1 MLRGLFSTLGVSQR
15 QYAHRV
21 HLDPSAVSRYLSGR
35 RVPPRHFVDRLISEV
50 EAERGN
56 PITLEV
62 GEKIETTWLTA
73 LKACNPDE
81 YQLENLRTD
90 LARSRRDTERA
101 NRTVEALQ
109 LLLEQKESQV
119 RAASRELA
127 RLESDWAADRAD
139 AARAE
144 IESQRD
150 RESVVA
156 SRDALLR
163 EIENLRNDLR
173 EAERLRSE
181 AEEHS
186 RELRE
191 KVMQLEADLAER
203 GAVGQVPLEVFKAQL
218 ERMWGE
224 ENFPEA
230 TRELTE
236 AAWARPVD
244 EAVDLVRWLI
254 RRDEGWR
261 LIPFVTDV
269 ARLRPVDDVLRI
281 AEEWVSGYTRSL
293 PGDHAVTEAIALRLT
308 PRSVA
313 GFCQGLME
321 LGPLG
326 KELSAGVLSEAVI
339 SSPATAADAVDLIIQ
354 ALAGQ
359 ESPDLFRATAAEVAD
374 LFGGEAF
381 PHRVTLGLFEAGR
394 PDAADALLHAEASR
408 ARVAREYVPEG
419 GKLYAGLQD
428 LDERSLRTLFA
439 FIAAQSSHEIAVRF
453 AQAVYREA
461 GSSSDPGPL
470 EQLAVLGPKVRQ
482 WAEAHPADLSTELL
496 DYLDHLTGPGRSGA

>member
-1 MLRGLFSTLGVSQR
+1 MVPTPGQSITGDAVSEVVRSPANSSEVERGEIPELAALGTMLRGLFSTLGVSQR

-218 ERMWGE
+218 ERMWGRRTSRRP
-224 ENFPEA
+224 PE
-230 TRELTE
+230 
-236 AAWARPVD
+236 
-244 EAVDLVRWLI
+244 
-254 RRDEGWR
+254 
-261 LIPFVTDV
+261 
-269 ARLRPVDDVLRI
+269 
-281 AEEWVSGYTRSL
+281 
-293 PGDHAVTEAIALRLT
+293 
-308 PRSVA
+308 
-313 GFCQGLME
+313 
-321 LGPLG
+321 
-326 KELSAGVLSEAVI
+326 
-339 SSPATAADAVDLIIQ
+339 SSPKRLGRDLWTRRWI
-354 ALAGQ
+354 
-359 ESPDLFRATAAEVAD
+359 
-374 LFGGEAF
+374 
-381 PHRVTLGLFEAGR
+381 
-394 PDAADALLHAEASR
+394 
-408 ARVAREYVPEG
+408 
-419 GKLYAGLQD
+419 
-428 LDERSLRTLFA
+428 
-439 FIAAQSSHEIAVRF
+439 
-453 AQAVYREA
+453 
-461 GSSSDPGPL
+461 
-470 EQLAVLGPKVRQ
+470 
-482 WAEAHPADLSTELL
+482 
-496 DYLDHLTGPGRSGA
+496 